1 MNPAKRFEM
10 VQEQCRGVKM
20 MQVVR
25 RALAIQARSKI
36 KPNVMLPSLREM
48 SKLRGGDALNVDAP
62 LDLYWPGK

>member
-1 MNPAKRFEM
+1 
-10 VQEQCRGVKM
+10 M

-62 LDLYWPGK
+62 LDLYWPEK